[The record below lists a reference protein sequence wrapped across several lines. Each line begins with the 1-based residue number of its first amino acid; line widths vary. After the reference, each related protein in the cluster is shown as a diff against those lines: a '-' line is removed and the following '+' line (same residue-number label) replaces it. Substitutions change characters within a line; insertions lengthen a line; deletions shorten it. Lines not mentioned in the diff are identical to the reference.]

1 MENQTKKE
9 AFKKLRDEN
18 LDLAIVAKGGIS
30 LYHNLNL
37 INSDIQLLASKGY
50 KIIEFDDRVMTTET
64 ELHWDLQVKLG
75 FRNYGKGFDALND
88 CLRDYEVTSPGH
100 VLVLKKLDHLDH
112 QSIYHLLDVFALHC
126 RRNCAIGRKLLL
138 LVQVDNRKFSIN
150 EPIGSLNFWLWNDQE
165 WSVSNR
171 HEHDPNSK

>member
-30 LYHNLNL
+30 LYHNLTL
-37 INSDIQLLASKGY
+37 INSDIQLLASKGF
-50 KIIEFDDRVMTTET
+50 KIIEFDDRVVTTKT
-64 ELHWDLQVKLG
+64 ELHWDLQEKLG
-75 FRNYGKGFDALND
+75 FPGYYGKNFDALND

-100 VLVLKKLDHLDH
+100 VLVFKKLDHLDH

-138 LVQVDNRKFSIN
+138 LVQVDNRNFSIK

-171 HEHDPNSK
+171 HE